1 MVCVFVWCV
10 GVCVCVEMREIGRV
24 CWCVCSYFPLQIY
37 SQEVTL
43 RSPLARTGRGQLQ
56 TGSNSAACNAPEG
69 PVSLIREKN
78 RTETHVPA
86 SPAAHGASHDP
97 TPPDRTE
104 RERER
109 GSPTH
114 DYICV

>member
-1 MVCVFVWCV
+1 MYPYHMSPESSTV
-10 GVCVCVEMREIGRV
+10 
-24 CWCVCSYFPLQIY
+24 PLQIY
-37 SQEVTL
+37 SQEATL
-43 RSPLARTGRGQLQ
+43 RSPLAR

-104 RERER
+104 REKE
-109 GSPTH
+109 
-114 DYICV
+114 